1 MSQPLFAKV
10 WYCISET
17 LPPSQRDQLSEVL
30 DARGAKAVSVTDPK
44 LTHFITAS
52 IALEDFVEALPEKSS
67 AHVVTPRWVE
77 RSAVLGSLQ
86 DPEYYSADPAH
97 LFSGITATATDLP
110 ETDCELMCAAISAF
124 GGQWRTGLTR
134 DVTHLFAMA
143 PGSPK
148 YDTAMHYKDKVDIC
162 VLVPHWFDDTIRLGI
177 RDLPTKNYE
186 WPEPRVFQQ
195 HPEGRTPQEDVDYE
209 PPPERRML
217 YDTSS
222 LSIDEQRKLKPAA
235 RNIWN
240 GKRILLGL
248 SLGLSAAHRK
258 AIATDIR
265 RQGGEVVELTSKLP
279 SDAERIQDELVKL
292 EEADIYITRYR
303 TGPAY
308 AKAYKLRLT
317 IGTLAWLWLVR
328 ASGTLTRPADQLLH
342 YPIPDT
348 PADGFTKQVI
358 TVTNYTGKDREYL
371 KKLITLMGG
380 EFTASMSAERNTVVV
395 AAYRHGTKTD
405 KATSW
410 SIPVVNHT
418 WVEDCFVQWRYLT
431 PANEKYTKFPP
442 GVDFSVVLAERG
454 IGSITWDPTQ
464 LEEMFCAAEAEA
476 VTGGQASQP
485 STKRVSASTSPK
497 KGGPKKTRRMMTSQA
512 NVPSG
517 TAASAGEVEEAV
529 APDEAEVSLGEW
541 MDVDANFADL
551 EKGSPPEERMDVDD
565 EAGPSKR
572 PPLGKKGSPSKHTRR
587 EEEPPADAPAKRRL
601 VRRFTPRNTDD
612 EGEAVVAGTPKS
624 KPSVR
629 TYGSAKSGR
638 VGAGSSVPS
647 PSSISKPRDHP
658 VVADEDVTMEG
669 VSEVQERPKKVK
681 VKKGPP
687 GVRVTKETVNARP
700 TEPKKRRPIDALLDS
715 ESDSSDEEDVR
726 SVLGDL
732 VKNGRA
738 SRTAGTRPAGS
749 PSKPDETPQRLDSV
763 LVPTVG
769 SVYGSS
775 AKKSGRSAAPKSTRG
790 AASSAEV
797 HAPAAE
803 KPTRAPS
810 PDESTH
816 SPMPLPPKTS
826 RKPKPATVEVPE
838 AGPSRSTSPPK
849 LTGRTPSRRSAA
861 TKATQK
867 LHDVIMPDVISFQK
881 EMKSGAVRAVHE
893 LEKAAAKG
901 KARASDADEE
911 EPAKTKGRGKKRLS
925 SGDGDDAELDEEMPE
940 KKRRKAGELEG
951 PPAVAKGRKKATS
964 HKSTTEPSEEPESQQ
979 SSGTQGKSLVAA
991 TTNGAARP
999 KGGEVRVMTTQVTL
1013 TDDVVRALTRLGVK
1027 IVDKPQNCTHLLV
1040 KNVVR
1045 TEKFL
1050 CAMAVAPYVLNER
1063 WAKMSAAARR
1073 LLRMFLVT
1081 AYCLSLAHS
1090 RRDCAAEADYMIKDA
1105 DTESKYAFTLTDAL
1119 QRAKKNAGKLFAGKT
1134 FYVTPKVPV
1143 ANKLLKNV
1151 VTANGGQL
1159 STQTPTVRMLNGH
1172 DDRFVI
1178 SCTEDISIWRPLVE
1192 HGHQI
1197 YTQELILT
1205 SALRQELNLDHTEHQ
1220 VPGSFRG

>member
-1 MSQPLFAKV
+1 MSQSVFDKV
-10 WYCISET
+10 WYYISET

-44 LTHFITAS
+44 LTHFIAAS
-52 IALEDFVEALPEKSS
+52 IALEDFVEALPENSS

-77 RSAVLGSLQ
+77 RSAVLASLQ

-195 HPEGRTPQEDVDYE
+195 RPEGRTPQEDVDYE
-209 PPPERRML
+209 PPPERTML

-222 LSIDEQRKLKPAA
+222 LSNDEQSKLKPAA

-248 SLGLSAAHRK
+248 SLGLSAPHRR
-258 AIATDIR
+258 AIGTDIR
-265 RQGGEVVELTSKLP
+265 RQGGQVVELTSKLP
-279 SDAERIQDELVKL
+279 NEAERAREELEKL
-292 EEADIYITRYR
+292 EEADIYVTRYR

-317 IGTLAWLWLVR
+317 IGTLAWLWFVR
-328 ASGTLTRPADQLLH
+328 VSGTLTRPADQLLH
-342 YPIPDT
+342 YPIPDK
-348 PADGFTKQVI
+348 PADGFTKQVV

-410 SIPVVNHT
+410 SIPIVNHT

-454 IGSITWDPTQ
+454 IGSISWDPAQ
-464 LEEMFCAAEAEA
+464 LEEMFHAAEADVDMGA
-476 VTGGQASQP
+476 QASPP

-497 KGGPKKTRRMMTSQA
+497 KGSPKKSKKDRRIVFSEA
-512 NVPSG
+512 DDGPSG
-517 TAASAGEVEEAV
+517 TAASAGEVEEVIAD
-529 APDEAEVSLGEW
+529 DEGEVSLGGQ
-541 MDVDANFADL
+541 MDVDANFEDPEDSL
-551 EKGSPPEERMDVDD
+551 REERMDVDD
-565 EAGPSKR
+565 EAGPSKL
-572 PPLGKKGSPSKHTRR
+572 PPLSKKGPPPKCTPR
-587 EEEPPADAPAKRRL
+587 EEEPSTDAPAKRRL
-601 VRRFTPRNTDD
+601 VRRFTPRNTNN

-624 KPSVR
+624 KPPLR
-629 TYGSAKSGR
+629 TYESAKSDNR
-638 VGAGSSVPS
+638 VRAESPVPS
-647 PSSISKPRDHP
+647 PSPSP
-658 VVADEDVTMEG
+658 VKKGRAQPIVIPDEDVTMEG
-669 VSEVQERPKKVK
+669 ASEVQARPKKVK

-687 GVRVTKETVNARP
+687 GVRVTKETVNAGS
-700 TEPKKRRPIDALLDS
+700 TDPKKRRPIDALLDS
-715 ESDSSDEEDVR
+715 GSDSSDEEDVR
-726 SVLGDL
+726 SVLGDI
-732 VKNGRA
+732 VKNGRT
-738 SRTAGTRPAGS
+738 SRTAGTRPPGS
-749 PSKPDETPQRLDSV
+749 PSKPDETPQKLDSV

-769 SVYGSS
+769 SVYGSP
-775 AKKSGRSAAPKSTRG
+775 ARKSGRPTAPKSTRSVIPQVE
-790 AASSAEV
+790 APV
-797 HAPAAE
+797 HVTK

-810 PDESTH
+810 PNESTH
-816 SPMPLPPKTS
+816 SSSPPPPTKAS
-826 RKPKPATVEVPE
+826 RKRKPAAAEVPE
-838 AGPSRSTSPPK
+838 AGPSRSASPPK

-861 TKATQK
+861 TKANQK
-867 LHDVIMPDVISFQK
+867 LHDVVMPDLVSYQK
-881 EMKSGAVRAVHE
+881 EMKSGAVRAAHE
-893 LEKAAAKG
+893 LEGGMTKG
-901 KARASDADEE
+901 KARAIDMGGE
-911 EPAKTKGRGKKRLS
+911 EPLKTKGRGKKRLS
-925 SGDGDDAELDEEMPE
+925 SGDGDDAELEEAMPE
-940 KKRRKAGELEG
+940 KKKRKAGEFEG
-951 PPAVAKGRKKATS
+951 TPVVSKGRKKTAPR
-964 HKSTTEPSEEPESQQ
+964 KSTTEPSEEPGSQQ
-979 SSGTQGKSLVAA
+979 SGTQRKSALAVAN
-991 TTNGAARP
+991 NGSARP
-999 KGGEVRVMTTQVTL
+999 KGDEVRVMTTQVTL
-1013 TDDVVRALTRLGVK
+1013 ADDVVRTLTKLGVK
-1027 IVDKPQNCTHLLV
+1027 VVDKPQNCTHLLV
-1040 KNVVR
+1040 KSVVR

-1073 LLRMFLVT
+1073 LLP
-1081 AYCLSLAHS
+1081 
-1090 RRDCAAEADYMIKDA
+1090 EADYMIKDSG
-1105 DTESKYAFTLTDAL
+1105 TEKKYAFTLTDAL
-1119 QRAKKNAGKLFAGKT
+1119 KRAKENAGKLFAGKT

-1143 ANKLLKNV
+1143 DNKLLKNV

-1178 SCTEDISIWRPLVE
+1178 SCAEDASIWRPLVE
-1192 HGHQI
+1192 HGHPI
-1197 YTQELILT
+1197 YSQELILT
-1205 SALRQELNLDHTEHQ
+1205 SALRQELNLNHIEYQ
-1220 VPGSFRG
+1220 VVGSFR